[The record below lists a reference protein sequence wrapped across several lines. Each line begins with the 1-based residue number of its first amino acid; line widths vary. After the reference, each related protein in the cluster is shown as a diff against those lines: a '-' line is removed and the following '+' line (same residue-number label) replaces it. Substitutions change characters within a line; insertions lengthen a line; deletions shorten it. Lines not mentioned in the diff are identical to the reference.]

1 MYYSKSILKKGVF
14 IMTKK
19 TKTYRLD
26 QEVIKKIEDLSKFFS
41 THAPVTS
48 IGKTID
54 YSNTDIVQ
62 IAVNHYYETIKEQ
75 YDLD

>member
-1 MYYSKSILKKGVF
+1 M
-14 IMTKK
+14 K
-19 TKTYRLD
+19 TPKTYRLD

-41 THAPVTS
+41 THDSVTT
-48 IGKTID
+48 IGKTIE

-62 IAVNHYYETIKEQ
+62 MAVNHYYQTIKEQ